1 MRKVSFLIAVIGAL
15 FVLSSCDKK
24 ENPKDNPAGDLPGGT
39 GNIAITT
46 VLSNPDDTGAAY
58 LQLIDD
64 SEELGRQIDNKVAF
78 PIPFGGTYPFA
89 IGNDLFVFP
98 SYTGDSKNELVKYT
112 WENKRLVKSGTLK
125 LTPNAKAN
133 SLVKV
138 SDTKAYLGLVGLGT
152 IWIFNP
158 TTMQK
163 TGEIDLTSLG
173 YKDGNPDPG
182 IMIERDGT
190 LFVGL
195 SQMGA
200 DFASHTDYIQSD
212 IAVIDTRTDRL
223 LKMIS
228 EKTSGFTQ
236 PTRPIDPKSIFIDEK
251 GDIYVSC
258 LGDFGMVQGCKAG
271 VLRIKRGETEFDP
284 TYSWTITGASIQ
296 NEPKTGGYIASM
308 CYVKGGK
315 GIGYIDIPGYYK
327 DKETAATAISNR
339 AVEIDFYN
347 KTLKKI
353 EGLELS
359 NGYGVLVSR
368 YKEGNLAIGNA
379 SATRKG
385 IYRYNLSDGKVSA
398 SPMIITTG
406 NPMAFHYF
414 GK

>member
-1 MRKVSFLIAVIGAL
+1 MKKVSFLIAVIGAL
-15 FVLSSCDKK
+15 FILSSCDKK
-24 ENPKDNPAGDLPGGT
+24 ENPKEEPHPGGT

-46 VLSNPDDTGAAY
+46 ALSNPDDTGAEY

-64 SEELGRQIDNKVAF
+64 SEDFGRQIDNKGAI
-78 PIPFGGTYPFA
+78 PIPFGGTIPFA

-98 SYTGDSKNELVKYT
+98 SYTGDSKSELVKYT
-112 WENKRLVKSGTLK
+112 LENKRLVKTGILK
-125 LTPNAKAN
+125 LSPNANAN

-138 SDTKAYLGLVGLGT
+138 SDSKAYLGLSGLGI

-173 YKDGNPDPG
+173 YRDGNPDPG

-200 DFASHTDYIQSD
+200 DFATYPDHIQSD
-212 IAVIDTRTDRL
+212 IAVIDTKTDRL
-223 LKMIS
+223 VKMIS
-228 EKTSGFTQ
+228 ETTSGFTQ
-236 PTRPIDPKSIFIDEK
+236 PTRPIDPQSIFMDEK

-258 LGDFGMVQGCKAG
+258 LGGFGMVQGQKAG
-271 VLRIKRGETEFDP
+271 VLRIKKGETEFDP
-284 TYSWTITGASIQ
+284 TYSWTITGAPIQ
-296 NEPKTGGYIASM
+296 NEPKTGNYIASM
-308 CYVKGGK
+308 CYLQNGK
-315 GIGYIDIPGYYK
+315 AVGYIDIPGYYK
-327 DKETAATAISNR
+327 ERETGATAISNR
-339 AVEIDFYN
+339 AVAIDFYN

-359 NGYGVLVSR
+359 NAYSILVSR
-368 YKEGNLAIGNA
+368 YKGGNLAISNA
-379 SATRKG
+379 SATSKG
-385 IYRYNLSDGKVSA
+385 IYRYNLSDGTVSA

-414 GK
+414 GE